1 MDCPV
6 CSSGKG
12 LKDKG
17 EIVQHMSIQHKNNVD
32 LLIDRFADCIVKKE
46 S

>member
-17 EIVQHMSIQHKNNVD
+17 EIVQHMSILHKNNVD
-32 LLIDRFADCIVKKE
+32 LLIDKFADCIVKKE